1 MALEI
6 ERKFLCNLTREQ
18 AKELSYSSRY
28 IKSIYLE
35 NTKEQITRVVKN
47 TYKDGDV
54 FCQWTEKRSIEN
66 SIARKELESYLP
78 TKIFDAIDNTYPS
91 ISKERFLIDV
101 DGYIWEIDFFE
112 RYDFVIAELEFIT
125 EEKANNFKDLP
136 NWIIEEVTNI
146 PFYLN
151 CNLAF
156 QEQIKI

>member
-18 AKELSYSSRY
+18 AKELSYSSRH